1 MPRKSIDFE
10 LDFMIKDIFPR
21 FTVKQFDDVSFNIK
35 PLNQGLDYDATGMT
49 GKIFVG
55 VNNDIFMQTTNIT
68 VSSNNIN
75 VLLDKNMLQKSG
87 RAYAEIEL
95 TDKAGTITSSS
106 FIFDID
112 PKIGEGATIPGGM
125 EGFIEKYNRLIE
137 EFKLES
143 NTIKA
148 ELQDITESFKTDSK
162 TMKDNLN
169 SMINEYD
176 EDYNSLRKII
186 IDENASAN
194 LQAQINKLN
203 DGVNK
208 IVKNEAERDKLEG
221 LKNGVICYV
230 TTQDMYYK
238 YKNGLWEIFQSGTGG
253 GGGTGGGSTEVTLST
268 SMDNN
273 LKVALGNNVNVSF
286 DYDTTGSNKAGRL
299 DLKVNGI
306 SVKSDRIMAG
316 SHSFDISNYVK
327 RGANAVEITVTDSY
341 GSSDFLIFNID
352 VIDLSISSTFDNTQ
366 IFENAISFNY
376 NAKGNI
382 AKNLYVKVDGNQIH
396 TEVVTTN
403 GVNKT
408 VTIPKQSHG
417 EHVLEVYIEAN
428 LEGNTIKS
436 NVLKY
441 HIICADS
448 SNDTTII
455 ASSFDVTN
463 VDQYT
468 ILSIPYM
475 VYSPNQLTANVDLY
489 VNDEVVSSVVVDRK
503 LQNWNLSE
511 YPSGEVKLKIQAG
524 EAFKEFVLNVE
535 PVELDITEKTDG
547 LELYLTSKN
556 RINDNNKDKWE
567 FNTIKANFSNFNW
580 ITDGWQLDKEGL
592 NVLTIQGD
600 NRVEIPL
607 KIFEQDFKNTGKAVE
622 FEFEVKNVTN
632 YEDVIISCMSDNRGL
647 EIGCKSAKFKSNEM
661 ELLTNFKDNER
672 IRVAFSIE
680 SKYQNSIVSIY
691 VNGVLSGLAKYTD
704 TDIFSQSNPVNIT
717 IGNNSCTTNLYNI
730 RVYNQS
736 LTVSEALNNYIFD
749 MNNPSY
755 KIELYS
761 KNNIYD
767 EYGEISYYKLSNQI
781 PCMTIT
787 GEMPSVKGDKKLVNI
802 KYENKQDPTK
812 DFNDSD
818 VKIDIQG
825 TSSQY
830 YPKKNYKFTLNNS
843 YKLRD
848 NSISEK
854 VFCVKA
860 DYMESSHSH
869 NTGMAKIVHNTYLE
883 KVPPQHNDSNIR
895 TTIDGFP
902 IAMFYRENENAP
914 LQYFGIY
921 NFNNDK
927 DDVNTFGYGEGTECW
942 EVCNNTSPRVLFKQS
957 EYESLDNEG
966 KPAWLNDFEAR
977 YPEDNVDY
985 TNLKRLTDWIV
996 STEGNIDKFKNEFN
1010 QYFNLHYT
1018 TVYFILTEL
1027 FAMVDSRAKNMF
1039 LATWDKNIWYPVFYD
1054 MDTCFGLNN
1063 EGVLA
1068 FNYNVESTDTL
1079 GTQNVYNGKDSLLW
1093 NNFREAF
1100 ANEIK
1105 DLYNELRDK
1114 DIITYEKVLDILE
1127 GEQIARLCE
1136 AQYNEDARY
1145 KYLDPLLNEN
1155 ISTYLYI
1162 AQGNRINHLK
1172 YWLFNRFNYMDSKYM
1187 ASDYKNNYATMRLY
1201 TPSEWV
1207 GVEPN
1212 ASFEITPFANQ
1223 YATVK
1228 FGSYVV
1234 SDRAKANESISI
1246 VPPDI
1251 QFNDTETIIY
1261 GADRIASLGDLS
1273 NKYAGTVDMSKA
1285 AQLTELII
1293 GSSVEG
1299 YKNENLHNVSVG
1311 NNKLLRKIDVRNCPN
1326 LTQPLDLSNCDNI
1339 EEVYASGTSITS
1351 VKLSNGGEL
1360 RKLSIPN
1367 TVTNITLINK
1377 NKLENIDIESYDNL
1391 NTLRIENSIINPF
1404 NIISKCN
1411 NLEFVRL
1418 INIDCQTPASNIQSL
1433 MSYKGINEEG
1443 IEIPIG
1449 QAITGKITITQCSE
1463 DMENE
1468 FKEAF
1473 PYVEFKVL
1481 EYIQSFTVNF
1491 IDGDG
1496 NTLYTQKVLSGGEA
1510 KYVGEAPTKTSD
1522 AQYHYV
1528 FKGWDRQLKP
1538 ILSNVD
1544 ITATFDK
1551 QLRYYTIRFIN
1562 SDTQE
1567 VISSQYLAY
1576 GSTPVAP
1583 GLPEGFNGWKPMVIE
1598 VVTRDKDYYT
1608 QYVPYPEDLSIFEF
1622 TYSASM
1628 SVPGKGYIEGYT
1640 VSLKTNTEMPSYVI
1654 FPFEYE
1660 GTPVYCIKG
1669 NSSYSSDYQ
1678 GKITDVYIPES
1689 IATLDDY
1696 AFKYF
1701 GCSKLIFPN
1710 SVRWLGASEYSI
1722 AQGCFNYCAA
1732 EEIVLPGVQRLNA
1745 FTGTANYGGAFAAS
1759 RATYITL
1766 GSPEYPFNKWSEN
1779 SASSRQNF
1787 YGASV
1792 LSNGGYV
1799 NLITENGVFEDISTS
1814 RTPLDCM
1821 IITKTPIERYSEN
1834 SIEYL
1839 ITEDE
1844 CFVKSYG
1851 GDETEIEIP
1860 STIKDTVRVTRL
1872 SNDIFKNNTSIT
1884 KFVANSILNV
1894 GNNCFYG
1901 CTNLTSIEL
1910 PSVTSLG
1917 DYCFYNCTSL
1927 ASIELPSAISLGG
1940 SCFDSCTNLTSIEI
1954 PNSVTSIGANCF
1966 YGCTK
1971 LTSIEIPNGVASIG
1985 GGCFY
1990 KCSNLIS
1997 IKISNSVTSLGDNCF
2012 YSCSKLTSIEIG
2024 ALGFPVSRS
2033 DSWGSNFISNSPR
2046 ATVTIFTLNGLETDL
2061 TGSPWG
2067 GTNCT
2072 FIYEKA

>member
-1 MPRKSIDFE
+1 MPKKSIKFD
-10 LDFMIKDIFPR
+10 LDFSVKDILPKFK
-21 FTVKQFDDVSFNIK
+21 VKQYDDVILNITSFNNKEAYNIEDF
-35 PLNQGLDYDATGMT
+35 QVVMYIACD
-49 GKIFVG
+49 
-55 VNNDIFMQTTNIT
+55 NDVFMQDSDIHI
-68 VSSNNIN
+68 SRNNIIIN
-75 VLLDKNMLQKSG
+75 LDKNMLKKYG
-87 RAYAEIEL
+87 RALGEIEV
-95 TDKAGTITSSS
+95 TDEEGTIACMS
-106 FIFDID
+106 FVFDIEG
-112 PKIGEGATIPGGM
+112 KIGEGATIPGGM
-125 EGFIEKYNRLIE
+125 EGFVERYNRLIE

-143 NTIKA
+143 SNIKSEFQNTVENFKA
-148 ELQDITESFKTDSK
+148 DSK
-162 TMKDNLN
+162 IMLN
-169 SMINEYD
+169 SIINEYD

-203 DGVNK
+203 EGVNK
-208 IVKNEAERDKLEG
+208 IVKSEAERDKLEG

-238 YKNGLWEIFQSGTGG
+238 YKDGLWEIFQSGAGG

-273 LKVALGNNVNVSF
+273 LKVAFGNDVNVSF
-286 DYDTTGSNKAGRL
+286 DYDTTGNNKAGRL
-299 DLKVNGI
+299 DLKVNGM
-306 SVKSDRIMAG
+306 SVKSGRIMAG
-316 SHSFDISNYVK
+316 SHSFDVSNYVK
-327 RGANAVEITVTDSY
+327 IGSNTVEINVTDSY

-366 IFENAISFNY
+366 IFEDVISFNY

-382 AKNLYVKVDGNQIH
+382 TKNLYVKVDGVQIH

-408 VTIPKQSHG
+408 FTIPKQSHG
-417 EHVLEVYIEAN
+417 EHVLEVYVEAN

-441 HIICADS
+441 HIICVDS
-448 SNDTTII
+448 SNNTAIV

-475 VYSPNQLTANVDLY
+475 VYSPSQLTTNVDLY
-489 VNDEVVSSVVVDRK
+489 VNDKVVSSVVVDRK

-511 YPSGEVKLKIQAG
+511 YPSGNVKLKIQTG
-524 EAFKEFVLNVE
+524 EVYKEFELTVN
-535 PVELDITEKTDG
+535 PVELDINEKTEG

-580 ITDGWQLDKEGL
+580 ISDGWQLDKEGL

-607 KIFEQDFKNTGKAVE
+607 KIFSQDFKNTGKAIE

-632 YEDVIISCMSDNRGL
+632 YEDIIISCMSGNRGL

-661 ELLTNFKDNER
+661 ELLTSFKDNER

-767 EYGEISYYKLSNQI
+767 EYGEVSYYKLSNQI

-787 GEMPSVKGDKKLVNI
+787 GDMPSVKGDKKFVNI
-802 KYENKQDPTK
+802 KYENKQDSTK

-848 NSISEK
+848 NSVPER

-883 KVPPQHNDSNIR
+883 KVPPQLNDANIR

-927 DDVNTFGYGEGTECW
+927 DDVNTFGYSEETECW

-1100 ANEIK
+1100 SNEIK

-1172 YWLFNRFNYMDSKYM
+1172 YWLFNRFNY
-1187 ASDYKNNYATMRLY
+1187 
-1201 TPSEWV
+1201 
-1207 GVEPN
+1207 
-1212 ASFEITPFANQ
+1212 
-1223 YATVK
+1223 
-1228 FGSYVV
+1228 
-1234 SDRAKANESISI
+1234 
-1246 VPPDI
+1246 
-1251 QFNDTETIIY
+1251 
-1261 GADRIASLGDLS
+1261 
-1273 NKYAGTVDMSKA
+1273 
-1285 AQLTELII
+1285 
-1293 GSSVEG
+1293 
-1299 YKNENLHNVSVG
+1299 
-1311 NNKLLRKIDVRNCPN
+1311 
-1326 LTQPLDLSNCDNI
+1326 
-1339 EEVYASGTSITS
+1339 
-1351 VKLSNGGEL
+1351 
-1360 RKLSIPN
+1360 
-1367 TVTNITLINK
+1367 
-1377 NKLENIDIESYDNL
+1377 
-1391 NTLRIENSIINPF
+1391 
-1404 NIISKCN
+1404 
-1411 NLEFVRL
+1411 
-1418 INIDCQTPASNIQSL
+1418 
-1433 MSYKGINEEG
+1433 
-1443 IEIPIG
+1443 
-1449 QAITGKITITQCSE
+1449 
-1463 DMENE
+1463 
-1468 FKEAF
+1468 
-1473 PYVEFKVL
+1473 
-1481 EYIQSFTVNF
+1481 
-1491 IDGDG
+1491 
-1496 NTLYTQKVLSGGEA
+1496 
-1510 KYVGEAPTKTSD
+1510 
-1522 AQYHYV
+1522 
-1528 FKGWDRQLKP
+1528 
-1538 ILSNVD
+1538 
-1544 ITATFDK
+1544 
-1551 QLRYYTIRFIN
+1551 
-1562 SDTQE
+1562 
-1567 VISSQYLAY
+1567 
-1576 GSTPVAP
+1576 
-1583 GLPEGFNGWKPMVIE
+1583 
-1598 VVTRDKDYYT
+1598 
-1608 QYVPYPEDLSIFEF
+1608 
-1622 TYSASM
+1622 
-1628 SVPGKGYIEGYT
+1628 
-1640 VSLKTNTEMPSYVI
+1640 
-1654 FPFEYE
+1654 
-1660 GTPVYCIKG
+1660 
-1669 NSSYSSDYQ
+1669 
-1678 GKITDVYIPES
+1678 
-1689 IATLDDY
+1689 
-1696 AFKYF
+1696 
-1701 GCSKLIFPN
+1701 
-1710 SVRWLGASEYSI
+1710 
-1722 AQGCFNYCAA
+1722 
-1732 EEIVLPGVQRLNA
+1732 
-1745 FTGTANYGGAFAAS
+1745 
-1759 RATYITL
+1759 
-1766 GSPEYPFNKWSEN
+1766 
-1779 SASSRQNF
+1779 
-1787 YGASV
+1787 
-1792 LSNGGYV
+1792 
-1799 NLITENGVFEDISTS
+1799 
-1814 RTPLDCM
+1814 
-1821 IITKTPIERYSEN
+1821 
-1834 SIEYL
+1834 
-1839 ITEDE
+1839 
-1844 CFVKSYG
+1844 
-1851 GDETEIEIP
+1851 
-1860 STIKDTVRVTRL
+1860 
-1872 SNDIFKNNTSIT
+1872 
-1884 KFVANSILNV
+1884 
-1894 GNNCFYG
+1894 
-1901 CTNLTSIEL
+1901 
-1910 PSVTSLG
+1910 
-1917 DYCFYNCTSL
+1917 
-1927 ASIELPSAISLGG
+1927 
-1940 SCFDSCTNLTSIEI
+1940 
-1954 PNSVTSIGANCF
+1954 
-1966 YGCTK
+1966 
-1971 LTSIEIPNGVASIG
+1971 
-1985 GGCFY
+1985 
-1990 KCSNLIS
+1990 
-1997 IKISNSVTSLGDNCF
+1997 
-2012 YSCSKLTSIEIG
+2012 
-2024 ALGFPVSRS
+2024 
-2033 DSWGSNFISNSPR
+2033 
-2046 ATVTIFTLNGLETDL
+2046 
-2061 TGSPWG
+2061 
-2067 GTNCT
+2067 
-2072 FIYEKA
+2072 